1 MESLFFFC
9 LSTVLL
15 SCTANVIE
23 PGVVRS
29 SRNPRTKVTLF
40 KRGNTSEPI
49 GNIYLMEMNG
59 VVILMGNLYRLPP
72 GFHGFHIHEIPDLG
86 NGCLAGGP
94 HYNPFNKDH
103 GGFHSNFRH
112 VGDLGNIFTDS
123 WGDTRIEI
131 VDYVIS
137 LSKINDPTFVRG
149 RSIIV
154 HADIDDLGRGM
165 NEGSRLTVSNQLQL
179 SMNSY
184 NSSFLNWDEFA
195 NPPIPPIIYGI
206 ACFYLAL
213 VGFIGCLCNS
223 FIIFVFL
230 RIPKVRSPFNILILN
245 LIVTEF
251 VVSFFGIPVDFLS
264 SFNRG
269 WKYGEGF
276 CKVVGFVLTAMGI
289 GSVYTLTILALVRLC
304 IIFKKN
310 YTLTLRGSFCYIG
323 GIWLSSFFIT
333 APPLLGWGDYI
344 PEKSGMSCA
353 PNWESPS
360 SLTYII
366 YLFLFGFFLPVL
378 VIITCNV
385 KVALFLK
392 KNTASKSMSSSV
404 RGIAKRH
411 ERNSTIILMVMTLAF
426 FIAWLPYTICSLYV
440 VFGGNPPA
448 WLSAIPLQFAK
459 SSICASPMIYAFFN
473 QEFRSNVM
481 KYVQTNYLSPRE
493 KKSLLMEMSEKG
505 ESRNTPG
512 AST

>member
-1 MESLFFFC
+1 MKADFTFCSKISVISSTGDGSPDYNGLIIFSLNSN
-9 LSTVLL
+9 LSFSRLFPSIDNIFLAIVSNFSMALKKWSIQPLQFL
-15 SCTANVIE
+15 SRWNKIISNVIE

-137 LSKINDPTFVRG
+137 LN
-149 RSIIV
+149 
-154 HADIDDLGRGM
+154 IDDLGRGM
-165 NEGSRLTVSNQLQL
+165 NEGSRFN

-245 LIVTEF
+245 LIVAEF

-304 IIFKKN
+304 I
-310 YTLTLRGSFCYIG
+310 
-323 GIWLSSFFIT
+323 WLSSFFIT

-353 PNWESPS
+353 PNWESPN

-366 YLFLFGFFLPVL
+366 YLFIFFFFLPVL

-473 QEFRSNVM
+473 QEVSVCLFRFHV
-481 KYVQTNYLSPRE
+481 
-493 KKSLLMEMSEKG
+493 
-505 ESRNTPG
+505 
-512 AST
+512 